1 MATAKN
7 AARNL
12 LCFFCFTVIHSFR
25 LTVFDPLA
33 WSDLPPRHLLL
44 CVYSIAY
51 HPHYTPPPPLICKSS
66 AKNRIY
72 SQNASGFFG
81 DLAVF
86 TAAPSVPDGQVP
98 FCKKSPSVFSDRGAF
113 PHFPSIERGTF
124 LLTEQRPQPSAHP
137 RGRCSPTS
145 RPGPRGP
152 CGRRRPACG
161 RWACAGQDHG

>member
-1 MATAKN
+1 MPQETCYASSVS
-7 AARNL
+7 L
-12 LCFFCFTVIHSFR
+12 LSIPFVSLFLIR
-25 LTVFDPLA
+25 LHGLISRPVTSSDVFIPL
-33 WSDLPPRHLLL
+33 HTTH
-44 CVYSIAY
+44 II
-51 HPHYTPPPPLICKSS
+51 PPPPPPICKSS